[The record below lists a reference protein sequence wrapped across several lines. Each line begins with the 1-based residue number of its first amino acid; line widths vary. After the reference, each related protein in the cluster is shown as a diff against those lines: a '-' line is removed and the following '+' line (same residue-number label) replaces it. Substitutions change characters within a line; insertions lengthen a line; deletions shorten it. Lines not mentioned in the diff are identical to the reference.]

1 MNAYKNY
8 YITILLNYFTRVLI
22 FRAVTGP
29 RNSQKHAKFA
39 RNLIKYMSIQHIWNV
54 SRLLGLFNCRKL
66 ANLSW
71 NFVTAMSNQRLKT
84 NRRKLCCKKLGTS
97 HDVKTLP
104 WLSSRAHC
112 CWITVK
118 KTLKTLVNRRKSDQ
132 FLAKFAQKISPKSA
146 LFLPIVFRQNLPK
159 NPREISAKS
168 ADFSPNMSL
177 KFPQNLTF
185 FRNLSEALILIANDI
200 Q

>member
-1 MNAYKNY
+1 MQIYLETSSPQWV
-8 YITILLNYFTRVLI
+8 I
-22 FRAVTGP
+22 
-29 RNSQKHAKFA
+29 
-39 RNLIKYMSIQHIWNV
+39 NV
-54 SRLLGLFNCRKL
+54 SKL
-66 ANLSW
+66 TGVNYVAKNWAL
-71 NFVTAMSNQRLKT
+71 VMML
-84 NRRKLCCKKLGTS
+84 KLC
-97 HDVKTLP
+97 H

-132 FLAKFAQKISPKSA
+132 FLAKFAQKISPNQPYFYR
-146 LFLPIVFRQNLPK
+146 LFFGKVCPK

-168 ADFSPNMSL
+168 ADFSPNMSM

-185 FRNLSEALILIANDI
+185 FRNLSEALILIASDI